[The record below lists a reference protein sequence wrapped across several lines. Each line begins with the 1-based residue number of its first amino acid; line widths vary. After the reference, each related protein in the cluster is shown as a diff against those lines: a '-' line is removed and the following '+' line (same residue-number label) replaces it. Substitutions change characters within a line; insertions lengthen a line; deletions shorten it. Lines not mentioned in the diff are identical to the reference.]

1 MRQVIAANWKMH
13 GDFGWAS
20 KPAELAG
27 LLDDETVAKVD
38 LVICPPMHLLAAM
51 EAMVEDAPVT
61 FGAQNCHAET
71 SGAYTG
77 EVSAQMVA
85 ETGAGYVILGHS
97 ERRQYNGETDAQVSA
112 KAVAAHKAGLI
123 TIICVGE
130 SLDIREAGRADDIV
144 SAQLAESLP
153 DCVTGLNTIIAYEP
167 IWAIG
172 TGKVP
177 STDDI
182 AAMHATIRT
191 RLTERFGAGTASSI
205 AIQYGGSVKPANA
218 ADILAIDNVDGAL
231 IGGASLEMDSFA
243 AIAKAARPYSEAD

>member
-13 GDFGWAS
+13 GDFSWAA
-20 KPAELAG
+20 KPAELAE
-27 LLDDETVAKVD
+27 LLDADTIDKVD

-85 ETGAGYVILGHS
+85 ETGAAYVILGHS
-97 ERRQYNGETDAQVSA
+97 ERRQYSAETDAQVNA
-112 KAVAAHKAGLI
+112 KAIAAHAAGLI

-130 SLDIREAGRADDIV
+130 SLDMREAGRADDIV
-144 SAQLAESLP
+144 AAQIKGSLP
-153 DCVTGLNTIIAYEP
+153 DCVTGMNTIVAYEP

-177 STDDI
+177 SLDDI
-182 AAMHATIRT
+182 ARMHAGIRA
-191 RLTERFGAGTASSI
+191 RLTERFGESTADGI

-218 ADILAIDNVDGAL
+218 ADILAIPNVDGAL

-243 AIAKAARPYSEAD
+243 AIAKAARDYDGL